1 MKTEQK
7 QYARIDF
14 ETVKNDPQIRQYLGI
29 GDKYLEAMGTIQHDM
44 PHALLIADLSRHILE
59 KLDYP
64 ERKCELAAIAGFL
77 HDIGNLVNRVN
88 HGLSGA
94 IMAFY
99 LLSELNMDPEEMAI
113 IMSAI
118 GNHEENTGGNP
129 VNSVAAAVILADKSN
144 VHRSRVRKPDPT
156 CFTQRDR
163 VNFAV
168 EKTCLEIDPEKK
180 MITMKLKIDTDIC
193 SVMEYFEIFLVKMT
207 ISRRAAAAL
216 GCEFE
221 LIINDAKLL

>member
-1 MKTEQK
+1 MKKEEK
-7 QYARIDF
+7 KYAQIDF
-14 ETVKNDPQIRQYLGI
+14 ETIKNDPRVRQYLGI
-29 GDKYLEAMGTIQHDM
+29 GDKYLEVMGTIQHDM

-59 KLDYP
+59 ELGHP
-64 ERKCELAAIAGFL
+64 ERECELAAIAGFL

-94 IMAFY
+94 VLAFY

-113 IMSAI
+113 IMAAI

-144 VHRSRVRKPDPT
+144 VHRSRVRKRDPGN
-156 CFTQRDR
+156 FTPRDR
-163 VNFAV
+163 VNYAV
-168 EKTCLEIDPEKK
+168 ENTCLEVDPVEKQ
-180 MITMKLKIDTDIC
+180 ITMKLKIDTCIC
-193 SVMEYFEIFLVKMT
+193 SVMEYFEIFLTKMV
-207 ISRRAAAAL
+207 ISRRAAEAL
-216 GCEFE
+216 GCQFE